1 MEGNKWGYGTN
12 NRACG
17 DGARLFA
24 TMSSLDQP
32 GAVATLRRFA
42 TFELDLRTGELRKNG
57 IRLRLQQQPFQ
68 ILTMMLER
76 PGQLVTREELRQKL
90 WPSDTFVDFD
100 HGLNTAINKLRDVL
114 SDPANAP
121 RYIETLPKRGYR
133 FIYPVE
139 GGASAA
145 SAAPPA
151 SDAHAETPVK
161 EISFELPHPPRSLP
175 RVLFLLLQGMY
186 LAIYVAALAKLPRI
200 EEILGWWFGRAGNE
214 AAILVL
220 ITSVLGIAL
229 RLFLLSAAGFD
240 YRGVGRLFRRVF
252 WVLFVLDVFWALSPF
267 LLAHKI
273 GVGLAFAAF
282 ATLVWLPFAQRTLVR
297 MTYGHTPQSRR

>member
-1 MEGNKWGYGTN
+1 MEGNKRGYGTN

-24 TMSSLDQP
+24 TMGSLDQP

-68 ILTMMLER
+68 ILAMLLER

-100 HGLNTAINKLRDVL
+100 HGLNTAINKLRDAL

-121 RYIETLPKRGYR
+121 RYIDTLPKRGYR

-139 GGASAA
+139 GAASAA
-145 SAAPPA
+145 STAPPA
-151 SDAHAETPVK
+151 SAAQTETPETAV
-161 EISFELPHPPRSLP
+161 SFELPHPPRSLP
-175 RVLFLLLQGMY
+175 RALFLLLQGVY
-186 LAIYVAALAKLPRI
+186 LAIYVAALAKLGRV
-200 EEILGWWFGRAGNE
+200 EELLGTWFGSLGNQ
-214 AAILVL
+214 AAILLLV
-220 ITSVLGIAL
+220 TAVLGIAL

-252 WVLFVLDVFWALSPF
+252 WALFVLDVFWALSPF

-297 MTYGHTPQSRR
+297 MTYGHSRDLPG